1 MSSFNYVDA
10 IKIIGFLLVVG
21 ATFIATVLVPKLDK
35 EISAIDDEILSFKDS
50 RVMTTLATLS
60 YGEQFTRRRIEL
72 FEANQFILLKNDK
85 KAAEEIRKRALNQ
98 TIDLAKQ
105 WAYLHGGRD
114 AESLRKKTEEKIKVI
129 LDDNSLDVSNKLD
142 SVEKI
147 WKENQVAASE
157 RIAQAHKEWHDNEDK
172 MKQLMSN
179 SKWWTR
185 LFAWLQILGLILFSG
200 AEVFDKLI
208 KS

>member
-1 MSSFNYVDA
+1 MSSLNFVDA

-21 ATFIATVLVPKLDK
+21 ATFIATVVVPKLDK
-35 EISAIDDEILSFKDS
+35 EISAIDNEILSFKDS

-72 FEANQFILLKNDK
+72 FEANQFILLNNDK

-98 TIDLAKQ
+98 TIDLANQ

-114 AESLRKKTEEKIKVI
+114 AESLREKTEEKIKVI
-129 LDDNSLDVSNKLD
+129 LDDNSLDVSNKLNG
-142 SVEKI
+142 VEKI
-147 WKENQVAASE
+147 WKENQVAASQ
-157 RIAQAHKEWHDNEDK
+157 RVAQAHKEWHDNEDI

>member
-1 MSSFNYVDA
+1 MSSFNFVDA
-10 IKIIGFLLVVG
+10 IKIIGFLLVVS
-21 ATFIATVLVPKLDK
+21 ATFIATVVVPKLDK

-50 RVMTTLATLS
+50 RIMTTLAMLS

-114 AESLRKKTEEKIKVI
+114 AESLREKTEEKIKVI

-142 SVEKI
+142 AVEKI
-147 WKENQVAASE
+147 WKENQVVASE